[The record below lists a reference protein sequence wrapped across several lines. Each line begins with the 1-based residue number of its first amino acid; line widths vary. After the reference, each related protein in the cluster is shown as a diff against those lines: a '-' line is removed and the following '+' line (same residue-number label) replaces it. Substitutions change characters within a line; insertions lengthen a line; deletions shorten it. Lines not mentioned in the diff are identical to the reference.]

1 MYHFVEDKE
10 FLKRVQESCVTDLN
24 QLTKLL
30 LEEGISSQFIL
41 VGSGARNMETQNEN
55 GDIDLDYNLVIQK
68 CANINDCR
76 TIKETVRKALNKI
89 MNEQGLRDV
98 QDSTSSLTTEK
109 LHFNDCPKIQFSM
122 DVCIVAKGNDGSWHR
137 LIHEKTGISYMDRYY
152 WNEAPNS
159 ADVSRK
165 AYNLKANN
173 LWLEV
178 RECYK
183 DKKNLYLRQN
193 DHNHPSFI
201 CYIEAVNEVYGR
213 YKWTNK

>member
-1 MYHFVEDKE
+1 M
-10 FLKRVQESCVTDLN
+10 
-24 QLTKLL
+24 
-30 LEEGISSQFIL
+30 
-41 VGSGARNMETQNEN
+41 
-55 GDIDLDYNLVIQK
+55 DYDLVIQK

-76 TIKETVRKALNKI
+76 AIKETVRKALNKI
-89 MNEQGLRDV
+89 MNEQNLRDV

-159 ADVSRK
+159 ANVSRK

-173 LWLEV
+173 
-178 RECYK
+178 
-183 DKKNLYLRQN
+183 
-193 DHNHPSFI
+193 
-201 CYIEAVNEVYGR
+201 YGL
-213 YKWTNK
+213 K